1 LNKQVF
7 SSELL
12 ETAVSELSKM
22 PSIGRKTALRLVL
35 HLLRQS
41 ENDVEILGNALIDLR
56 KNITYCHI
64 CHNISDVEVCEIC
77 SNKQRDS
84 QTLCVVE
91 SIKDVISIEN
101 TQQYRGLYHVLGGV
115 ISPIEGIG
123 PSDLEIESLIQRLKS
138 GQITEIILA
147 FSATME
153 GDTTAF
159 YIYRKISEYGI
170 AVTTIARGVAVGDA
184 LEYADEITL
193 GQSIINRVNYK
204 TK

>member
-1 LNKQVF
+1 MNKQVF

-204 TK
+204 IK

>member
-1 LNKQVF
+1 MNKQVF